1 MTGAVCKAALCGE
14 VGKGKQLLHGSYENM
29 AKGGIMN
36 DSSLTKNKKLISWVD
51 EMTKI
56 CKPEQVYWCD
66 GSEAEYNAMIKT
78 TVDSGVAT
86 PLNPDKRPNC
96 VLFRSDPSD
105 VARVED
111 RTYIAAR
118 TKDEAGPT
126 NNWIDPDELKKTMR
140 GLYEGCMKGRTM
152 YIIPFSMGP
161 VGSPIAQIG
170 VEITDSAY
178 VVANMHIMTRVGQK
192 VLDVLGEDGV
202 FIPCLHSVGKPL
214 AEGETDEG
222 LWPCAPMEKKYISHF
237 PEEKMIWSFGS
248 GYGGNA
254 LLGKKC
260 FALRIASVMARE
272 QGWLAEHMLILGI
285 TSPAGEKKYV
295 AAAFPSA
302 CGKTNLAM
310 MIPTIPGWKVECV
323 GDDIAWMKFGADG
336 RLYAIN
342 PEAGF
347 FGVAPG
353 TSEESNYNAMKSIER
368 NTIFTNVALTE
379 DGDVWWEGIGY
390 DAPEGK
396 IIDWTGR
403 EWTKDAGR
411 VAAHA
416 NARFTAPAR
425 QCPAIDPDWE
435 NPDGVPI
442 SAFLFGGRRPK
453 TIPLVHEAFN
463 WNHGVFLGSIVGSE
477 ITAAAISANIGQ
489 VRRDPFAML
498 PFCGYNM
505 GDYFKHWIGIGTKTA
520 PENLPKIFYVNWF
533 RKTDDG
539 KWLWPGY
546 GENSRVLKWVFE
558 RCAGTGKARK
568 TQIGFMPTPDA
579 IDTSGL
585 SVSEADMNELL
596 DVNRDEWKQEVL
608 SIREHYARF
617 GDRLPGELMKELEDL
632 EKRLG

>member
-1 MTGAVCKAALCGE
+1 
-14 VGKGKQLLHGSYENM
+14 
-29 AKGGIMN
+29 MN
-36 DSSLTKNKKLISWVD
+36 DSGMTKNKKLVQWVD
-51 EMTKI
+51 DMAKM
-56 CKPEQVYWCD
+56 CKPEKIYWCD
-66 GSEAEYNAMIKT
+66 GSRNEYDSMIRIM
-78 TVDSGVAT
+78 VDSGLAT
-86 PLNPDKRPNC
+86 PLNREKRPNC
-96 VLFRSDPSD
+96 FLFRSDPSD

-111 RTYIAAR
+111 RTYIASKSR
-118 TKDEAGPT
+118 DEAGPT
-126 NNWIDPDELKKTMR
+126 NNWIDPDELKKTMK
-140 GLYEGCMKGRTM
+140 GLYDGCMKGRTM
-152 YIIPFSMGP
+152 YVIPFSMGP
-161 VGSPIAQIG
+161 VGSPIARIG
-170 VEITDSAY
+170 IEITDSPY
-178 VVANMHIMTRVGQK
+178 VVVNMHIMTRVGQK

-214 AEGETDEG
+214 AEGESDG
-222 LWPCAPMEKKYISHF
+222 SKWPCAPIERKYISHF
-237 PEEKMIWSFGS
+237 PEEKTIWSYGS

-285 TSPAGEKKYV
+285 TNPEGEKRYV

-310 MIPTIPGWKVECV
+310 LIPTIPGWKVETV

-353 TSEESNYNAMKSIER
+353 TSEDSNYNAMKAIEK

-379 DGDVWWEGIGY
+379 DNDVWWEGIGY
-390 DAPEGK
+390 DAPAGR
-396 IIDWTGR
+396 IIDWTGNV
-403 EWTKDAGR
+403 WTKDSGK

-416 NARFTAPAR
+416 NSRFTAPAR
-425 QCPAIDPDWE
+425 QCPVIDPDWE
-435 NPDGVPI
+435 NPKGVPI
-442 SAFLFGGRRPK
+442 SAFLFGGRRPS
-453 TIPLVHEAFN
+453 TVPLVHQSFN

-505 GDYFKHWIGIGTKTA
+505 GDYFQHWINIGTKTSA
-520 PENLPKIFYVNWF
+520 DKLPKIFYVNWF
-533 RKTDDG
+533 RKTADG

-558 RCAGTGKARK
+558 RSAGKGKASE
-568 TQIGFMPTPDA
+568 TAIGFMPTEDA
-579 IDTSGL
+579 IDTTGL
-585 SVSEADMNELL
+585 SVSAADMKELL
-596 DVNRDEWKQEVL
+596 SVNKEEWKKEIEG
-608 SIREHYARF
+608 IREHYKKF
-617 GDRLPGELMKELEDL
+617 GDRLPAELKKELNAL
-632 EKRLG
+632 EKRLS